1 MQVQEEKRG
10 KMKDNEQT
18 LILEGNVWKMM
29 WTLSWPAIIAMVLY
43 GMNVFIDGIFV
54 GQFIGETALAGIT
67 VVYPITQILNGVGTL
82 IGVGAGS
89 YLSVL
94 IGKKDFEKQ
103 ERLLGSVNFLVIISC
118 IIVTVLGMATLPF
131 VLNFLGASGD
141 EMMYGK
147 DYITTVLYGGVFWIA
162 GLAYNMIVRAE
173 GRMKKA
179 ALMMG
184 IGLIV
189 NIVLNY
195 IFVAVLDFGVVGIA
209 LGTNIGML
217 VYTLQF
223 MIYAAKGKASFKSN
237 YLSFKSVS
245 EDKKQILGLGFP
257 SLLMT
262 IMYVIQM
269 FVVMYSLKSYGN
281 PSNVSFYGAV
291 FRLFNL
297 FLTPIYGLMRALQ
310 PAIGINFGAGN
321 YSRVSK
327 SFKIF
332 ALVAALIMLPFWL
345 IAMIKPELMLNMTL
359 PERIFTGEDFE
370 NFRFMLG
377 ICPILPVIFMA
388 MTYWPAVGRA
398 KPAGILGMA
407 RQLFLYIPAM
417 LILPK
422 FFGITWVYKGSFV
435 IDLVLVVIIL
445 LIVMKELKELRT
457 KEAV

>member
-281 PSNVSFYGAV
+281 PSDVSFYGAV

-297 FLTPIYGLMRALQ
+297 FLTG
-310 PAIGINFGAGN
+310 
-321 YSRVSK
+321 YSTS
-327 SFKIF
+327 
-332 ALVAALIMLPFWL
+332 
-345 IAMIKPELMLNMTL
+345 
-359 PERIFTGEDFE
+359 
-370 NFRFMLG
+370 
-377 ICPILPVIFMA
+377 
-388 MTYWPAVGRA
+388 
-398 KPAGILGMA
+398 
-407 RQLFLYIPAM
+407 
-417 LILPK
+417 
-422 FFGITWVYKGSFV
+422 
-435 IDLVLVVIIL
+435 
-445 LIVMKELKELRT
+445 
-457 KEAV
+457 